1 MLSGGLPAPRTE
13 PGGLGL
19 LDGELEAL
27 FTAASITRGDGLTV
41 EQAQNA
47 AALAAD
53 EALSVPVR
61 VLLARIALDEM
72 ADSRLFVDLRP
83 QIAALAEFLTGCGAE
98 VLERYTPLARE
109 VKTKCRK

>member
-1 MLSGGLPAPRTE
+1 M
-13 PGGLGL
+13 
-19 LDGELEAL
+19 
-27 FTAASITRGDGLTV
+27 